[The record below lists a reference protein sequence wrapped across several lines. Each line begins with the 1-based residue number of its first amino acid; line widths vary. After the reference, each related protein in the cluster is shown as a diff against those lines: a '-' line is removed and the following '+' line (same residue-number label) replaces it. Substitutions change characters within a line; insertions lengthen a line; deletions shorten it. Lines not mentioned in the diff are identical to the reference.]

1 MVQVQYASHGGA
13 RVAPQV
19 ARDRGLLSTS
29 SVGLKVLAGLFC
41 AGVCLAQQ
49 YELGGAFGYGVY
61 TDGSVISP
69 GGTATTGIR
78 NRFATGVVFCENLF
92 EHVSGEM
99 RYLYHDGDPFLSTGT
114 VRGNIQ
120 GQSHAFNYD
129 VLFQARGRQSRLRP
143 YFAVGV
149 GAKYYVTT
157 GPAPVPQ
164 PMPKI
169 AGLVATNQWRAL
181 ATVGAG
187 VKYRLTDHILMRV
200 DFRDYITPF
209 PTHLIVPAANGTD
222 KGIFH
227 QFTPLFGVSYLF

>member
-1 MVQVQYASHGGA
+1 M
-13 RVAPQV
+13 RVLLPVGLVVQV
-19 ARDRGLLSTS
+19 ARTLRLLSTS
-29 SVGLKVLAGLFC
+29 SVGMKVLAVLFC
-41 AGVCLAQQ
+41 AGACLAQQ

-61 TDGSVISP
+61 THGSVISP
-69 GGTATTGIR
+69 GGTATAGIT

-99 RYLYHDGDPFLSTGT
+99 RYLYHDGDPFLSTGS

-143 YFAVGV
+143 YVAVGV
-149 GAKYYVTT
+149 GGKYYVTT

-169 AGLVATNQWRAL
+169 GGLVATNQWRAL
-181 ATVGAG
+181 VTGGAG
-187 VKYRLTDHILMRV
+187 VKYRLTDHILMRA
-200 DFRDYITPF
+200 DFRDYITAF
-209 PTHLIVPAANGTD
+209 PTHLMVPAANGTD

-227 QFTPLFGVSYLF
+227 QFTPLFGVSYVF

>member
-1 MVQVQYASHGGA
+1 M
-13 RVAPQV
+13 
-19 ARDRGLLSTS
+19 
-29 SVGLKVLAGLFC
+29 
-41 AGVCLAQQ
+41 AQQ
-49 YELGGAFGYGVY
+49 YELGGAFGYGEYRDVR
-61 TDGSVISP
+61 VISP
-69 GGTATTGIR
+69 GGTATAGIT

-99 RYLYHDGDPFLSTGT
+99 RYLYQDGDPFLTAGALKGS
-114 VRGNIQ
+114 IQ

-129 VLFQARGRQSRLRP
+129 VLFHVRGRQSRIRP
-143 YFAVGV
+143 YVAVGV

-169 AGLVATNQWRAL
+169 AGLVAANQWRAL

-187 VKYRLTDHILMRV
+187 VKVRVTDHILVRG
-200 DFRDYITPF
+200 DFRDYVTAF

-222 KGIFH
+222 HGIFH
-227 QFTPLFGVSYLF
+227 QFTPLFGVSYVF

>member
-1 MVQVQYASHGGA
+1 
-13 RVAPQV
+13 
-19 ARDRGLLSTS
+19 
-29 SVGLKVLAGLFC
+29 VGLKVLAVFFC
-41 AGVCLAQQ
+41 AGACLAQQ

-69 GGTATTGIR
+69 GGTATAGIR

-99 RYLYHDGDPFLSTGT
+99 RYLYHDGDPFLSTGAA
-114 VRGNIQ
+114 RGNIQ
-120 GQSHAFNYD
+120 GQSHAFHYD
-129 VLFQARGRQSRLRP
+129 VLFQARGREARIRP
-143 YFAVGV
+143 YVAVGV

-181 ATVGAG
+181 FSGGAG
-187 VKYRLTDHILMRV
+187 VKVRVTDHVLVRA
-200 DFRDYITPF
+200 DFRDYITAF

-227 QFTPLFGVSYLF
+227 QFTPLFGVSYVF

>member
-1 MVQVQYASHGGA
+1 
-13 RVAPQV
+13 
-19 ARDRGLLSTS
+19 
-29 SVGLKVLAGLFC
+29 LKVLAVFFC
-41 AGVCLAQQ
+41 AGACLAQQ

-78 NRFATGVVFCENLF
+78 NRFATGVVFCDNLF

-99 RYLYHDGDPFLSTGT
+99 RYLYHDGDPFLSTGA
-114 VRGNIQ
+114 VRGSIQ

-129 VLFQARGRQSRLRP
+129 VLFQARGREARIRP

-149 GAKYYVTT
+149 GAKYYVTS
-157 GPAPVPQ
+157 GPAPAPQ

-169 AGLVATNQWRAL
+169 GGLVATNQWRAL
-181 ATVGAG
+181 ATGGGG
-187 VKYRLTDHILMRV
+187 VKVRVTDHILVRA
-200 DFRDYITPF
+200 DFRDYVTAF
-209 PTHLIVPAANGTD
+209 PTRLIVPAANGTD

-227 QFTPLFGVSYLF
+227 QFTPLFGVSYVF

>member
-1 MVQVQYASHGGA
+1 
-13 RVAPQV
+13 
-19 ARDRGLLSTS
+19 
-29 SVGLKVLAGLFC
+29 VGLKVLAVFFC
-41 AGVCLAQQ
+41 AGACLAQQ

-69 GGTATTGIR
+69 GGTATAGIR

-114 VRGNIQ
+114 ARGNIQ

-129 VLFQARGRQSRLRP
+129 VLFQARGRQSRIRP
-143 YFAVGV
+143 YVAVGV

-157 GPAPVPQ
+157 GPAPNPQ

-181 ATVGAG
+181 VTGGAG
-187 VKYRLTDHILMRV
+187 VKVRLTGNILMRV
-200 DFRDYITPF
+200 DFRDYITAF
-209 PTHLIVPAANGTD
+209 PTHIIMPAATGTD

-227 QFTPLFGVSYLF
+227 QFTPLFGVSYTF

>member
-1 MVQVQYASHGGA
+1 
-13 RVAPQV
+13 
-19 ARDRGLLSTS
+19 
-29 SVGLKVLAGLFC
+29 
-41 AGVCLAQQ
+41 
-49 YELGGAFGYGVY
+49 VY

-187 VKYRLTDHILMRV
+187 AKYRLTDHILMRV

>member
-1 MVQVQYASHGGA
+1 M
-13 RVAPQV
+13 
-19 ARDRGLLSTS
+19 
-29 SVGLKVLAGLFC
+29 GLKVLAVFFC
-41 AGVCLAQQ
+41 AGACLALQ
-49 YELGGAFGYGVY
+49 YELGGTFGYGVY

-69 GGTATTGIR
+69 GGTATAGIR

-99 RYLYHDGDPFLSTGT
+99 RYLYHDGDPFLSTGA

-120 GQSHAFNYD
+120 GQSHAFHYD
-129 VLFQARGRQSRLRP
+129 VLFQARGREARIRP
-143 YFAVGV
+143 YVAVGV

-169 AGLVATNQWRAL
+169 GGLVGTNQFRAL
-181 ATVGAG
+181 FTGGAG
-187 VKYRLTDHILMRV
+187 VKFRVTDHVLVRA
-200 DFRDYITPF
+200 DFRDYITAF

-227 QFTPLFGVSYLF
+227 QFTPLVGVSYVF